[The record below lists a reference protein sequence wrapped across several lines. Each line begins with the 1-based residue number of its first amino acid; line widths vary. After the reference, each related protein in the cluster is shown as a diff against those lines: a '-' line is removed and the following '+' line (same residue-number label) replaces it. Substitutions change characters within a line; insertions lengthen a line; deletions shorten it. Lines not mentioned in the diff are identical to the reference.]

1 MENVKN
7 LVGMLEGD
15 SEPKK
20 EQNLVEKL
28 LDENQTKKS
37 FEMKVENDDDDEI
50 FIVHE
55 EEGDEDKQENLFVD
69 GAFQNFDEVDK
80 VA

>member
-20 EQNLVEKL
+20 ESNLVDKL
-28 LDENQTKKS
+28 LDEKQTKKS

-55 EEGDEDKQENLFVD
+55 EGEEDHQENLFVD
-69 GAFQNFDEVDK
+69 GADF
-80 VA
+80 